1 MGSEPAAPRRVPAW
15 VWISLPAVGLVGGIV
30 APLVW
35 ESRNVPYALT
45 PEGAQLT
52 PEVEA
57 QLSCAVEQACG
68 PLKGEV
74 TLELAHA
81 PELVPADVMPPG
93 YAECAADRLGT
104 AFGQEIRLT
113 PCKGK

>member
-1 MGSEPAAPRRVPAW
+1 
-15 VWISLPAVGLVGGIV
+15 VWISLPVVGLAGGMV

-45 PEGAQLT
+45 PEGAELT

-57 QLSCAVEQACG
+57 QLSCAVEEACG
-68 PLKGEV
+68 ALKGEV
-74 TLELAHA
+74 TLEMAHA

-93 YAECAADRLGT
+93 YADCAAERLGT
-104 AFGQEIRLT
+104 AFGLEIRLS
-113 PCKGK
+113 PCRSR